1 MSRQTKQE
9 LYEIWANLL
18 TNAIKFT
25 KKGTISISA
34 DVKDNNNVIA
44 VKDTGEGINSEIA
57 PRLFTKFTTTS
68 EVGTALG
75 LHLSKSIVE
84 AHGGIMWAEN
94 NAD

>member
-1 MSRQTKQE
+1 
-9 LYEIWANLL
+9 
-18 TNAIKFT
+18 
-25 KKGTISISA
+25 
-34 DVKDNNNVIA
+34 VIA